1 MNSKLWTRNFTLLIA
16 GTVLGS
22 AGAIAGM
29 FALSILVFDETG
41 STLATALTVAIEM
54 IPGFLVPLVCSPLMD
69 RLPRKPVLVAGD
81 AVNGILYGLAGIY
94 LLNFEF
100 SYLGFLVFTLIIST
114 LGAFDQLAY
123 ISFYPKLIPTD
134 AEEKGYAIFG
144 MVYPIV
150 MVVMTPA
157 AAFLVDTLGI
167 GWILILQCGLSLV
180 SAGLENFIEIKEA
193 PYRKGDGLF
202 SIRQWRDDFKQGMD
216 YLRKHPGF
224 LNIFVYIAFSGGISS
239 GYGPIIVAFFRTAPG
254 FSLAMYSFFN
264 VAEFVGRTLGGLV
277 HYHSK
282 IPAKRRFSIVFFIY
296 QFYEFLGAILMWIPY
311 PAMLINRA
319 VAGFSGMNSFSIR
332 QRAVQTAV
340 PDDMRARINA
350 VRDMLSN
357 AFAFTL
363 TVFVGWLGERVGYRW
378 CVTVCSLM
386 TLALG
391 WLLIWRNR
399 RDVMPIYNR
408 EAA

>member
-1 MNSKLWTRNFTLLIA
+1 MRSKLWTRNFALLIV

-22 AGAIAGM
+22 AGGIAGS

-41 STLATALTVAIEM
+41 STLATALIVATAM

-100 SYLGFLVFTLIIST
+100 SYLGFLVFTLIISS
-114 LGAFDQLAY
+114 LSAFDQLAY

-150 MVVMTPA
+150 MVVMTPVA
-157 AAFLVDTLGI
+157 AILVDTIGV
-167 GWILILQCGLSLV
+167 GWILVLQFGLSLI
-180 SAGLENFIEIKEA
+180 SAAIESFIDIKEV
-193 PYRKGDGLF
+193 PYRKGDGFF
-202 SIRQWRDDFKQGMD
+202 SFSQWLGDFKQGMD
-216 YLRKHPGF
+216 YLRKNPGF
-224 LNIFVYIAFSGGISS
+224 LNIFTYVAYVGGVNN
-239 GYGPIIVAFFRTAPG
+239 GYEPIIIAFFRSAPG

-264 VAEFVGRTLGGLV
+264 VVEFIGRTLGGLV
-277 HYHSK
+277 HYQSK

-296 QFYEFLGAILMWIPY
+296 QLYEFLGVILLWLPY
-311 PAMLINRA
+311 PAMVINRA
-319 VAGFSGMNSFSIR
+319 IAGFSGMTSYSIR
-332 QRAVQTAV
+332 QRAVQTSI

-350 VRDMLSN
+350 VQSMMSN
-357 AFAFTL
+357 AFALVL
-363 TVFVGWLGERVGYRW
+363 TVFVGWLGEWIGYRW
-378 CVTVCSLM
+378 CVTACSLL
-386 TLALG
+386 TIVIG

-399 RDVMPIYNR
+399 ADIIPIYNR
-408 EAA
+408 EAV